1 MLAATSRR
9 HFLILPI
16 LATLALWPVPSA
28 AEGWFAGLTPN
39 TSAWWDWVAGTSS
52 PAPVAEGADAP
63 SNWLQDAVGYVKSY
77 GPGFPMLS
85 PDARMPEAGMDDSVK
100 QSAGCL
106 ISGVFGTS
114 LALYGGAENLVNVIA
129 GGAVASSNSIVLY
142 TGIVGVV
149 FASFCAIGQALTPL
163 YLHYVDQP
171 PQDPGPP
178 PGSAP
183 QQVAPP
189 SIPPGRMYLINY

>member
-1 MLAATSRR
+1 MPAASARR
-9 HFLILPI
+9 HLLALSI
-16 LATLALWPVPSA
+16 LASVALWPGPSA
-28 AEGWFAGLTPN
+28 AEGWLASLTPDI
-39 TSAWWDWVAGTSS
+39 SAWRQWAVGESAST
-52 PAPVAEGADAP
+52 PGADNTGAP
-63 SNWLQDAVGYVKSY
+63 SAWLQGAADYVKSY

-85 PDARMPEAGMDDSVK
+85 PDPRMPEVGMDDSVK

-114 LALYGGAENLVNVIA
+114 LALYAGAENLVNVIA
-129 GGAVASSNSIVLY
+129 GGIVASGNSLVLY

-163 YLHYVDQP
+163 YLHYVD
-171 PQDPGPP
+171 GPASNP
-178 PGSAP
+178 VPAPNSAP

-189 SIPPGRMYLINY
+189 RIPPGRMYLINY